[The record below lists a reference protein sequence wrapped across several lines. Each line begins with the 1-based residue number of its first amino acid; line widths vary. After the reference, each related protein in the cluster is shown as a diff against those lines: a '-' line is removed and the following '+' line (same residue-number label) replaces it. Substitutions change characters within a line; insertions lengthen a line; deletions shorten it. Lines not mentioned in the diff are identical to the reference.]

1 MSAGLFDHHV
11 HSDRSDGRRT
21 LAERASSVSLR
32 PHGVSDH
39 YPYRERMRT
48 DDDVRRYVDDA
59 RRLGLRVGLEYDLG
73 AAPPLLAATRD
84 ALDYLIGAVHQ
95 VWVDG
100 ERFGFD
106 HAGAYLKGR
115 GRQPFAEVGKYA
127 DAALRT
133 RVLDRILEAVREG
146 VEDVGID
153 ILGHPTM
160 SPLVALGDP
169 ETGLPG
175 EFQDRLVALCVD
187 AGVAIELNEAYGLPH
202 AAFVARA
209 KRAGA
214 RFSVGSDSHGELL
227 PLEWTER
234 AIAEAALPVERFLA
248 GRSLRRA

>member
-21 LAERASSVSLR
+21 LAERAASVSVR

-39 YPYRERMRT
+39 YPFRERMRT
-48 DDDVRRYVDDA
+48 DDDVLRYIDEA
-59 RRLGLRVGLEYDLG
+59 RRLGLRVGIEYDLG
-73 AAPPLLAATRD
+73 VAPPLLPSTRD

-95 VWVDG
+95 VWLDG

-106 HAGAYLKGR
+106 HAGTYFKGR
-115 GRQPFAEVGKYA
+115 GRQPFAELEKYA
-127 DAALRT
+127 DVSLRA
-133 RVLDRILEAVREG
+133 RVLERVLEVVRGG

-160 SPLVALGDP
+160 SPLAALGDP
-169 ETGLPG
+169 EEGLPV
-175 EFQDRLVALCVD
+175 EWQDRLVALCVGG
-187 AGVAIELNEAYGLPH
+187 GVAIELNEAYALPH

-209 KRAGA
+209 ERAGA
-214 RFSVGSDSHGELL
+214 RFSIGSDSHGELL

-234 AIAEAALPVERFLA
+234 IIGESSLPAERFLT
-248 GRSLRRA
+248 GRSVRRV